1 MRCQVR
7 VRRYNIALPLCFAHE
22 ILLHPHPP
30 LSLATPPAQV
40 PTLPAHR
47 PLPSPTADPQRWSR
61 GPPAASHPHW
71 WHGGAAAAGRP
82 KWPHGPPPAALCGGA
97 PLVSCR
103 PHGPQ
108 LRPVR
113 ARCRSLGGAGAPIPA
128 GGRANGCLRPPAR
141 SPGRRADALQL
152 LLYRRHLADQ
162 ALAGEGERW
171 GGWGGRWRAEAAG
184 GRTSRRAHERSR
196 PLTPAGCWRT
206 SAAGC

>member
-1 MRCQVR
+1 MPSPREAVQHCTAVVFCTR
-7 VRRYNIALPLCFAHE
+7 

-71 WHGGAAAAGRP
+71 WHGGEAAAGRP

-103 PHGPQ
+103 PDGPQ
-108 LRPVR
+108 FRPVR
-113 ARCRSLGGAGAPIPA
+113 ARCRSLGGAAAPIPA
-128 GGRANGCLRPPAR
+128 GGRANGCLRPPAC

-152 LLYRRHLADQ
+152 LLHRRHLADQ
-162 ALAGEGERW
+162 ALAGESERGG
-171 GGWGGRWRAEAAG
+171 GGWGGRWRTEAAG

-196 PLTPAGCWRT
+196 PLPPAGCWHT